1 MLNTTPHQE
10 ESVNSIKAKLAAL
23 SAAAV
28 TAVDITALAA
38 LPTAQ
43 ATSEKHCGLSRIYMA
58 SEHSL
63 PTISKGARGALV
75 EYAQC
80 LLNKQGADLV
90 EDGVFG
96 SATDAAVRDFQRS
109 NGLHA
114 DGYVGPKTWN
124 ILTIDQLGAR
134 QQVLNRAQTW
144 IDQGGVPY
152 SQSAYHEGYRTDCSG
167 YASMALGLD
176 APGLNTV
183 GLADPSVSSK
193 IAMAD
198 LVIDADGDN
207 TTRHV
212 VIFVKWTDASKT
224 SYVAYDQSYNSN
236 TSKQV
241 RNYGIGEDD
250 YDAYRP
256 HRLIPVR
263 AF

>member
-1 MLNTTPHQE
+1 M
-10 ESVNSIKAKLAAL
+10 NSIKIKFAAL

-28 TAVDITALAA
+28 TAIGIASMAA

-43 ATSEKHCGLSRIYMA
+43 ASPEKHCGLSRIYMA

-63 PTISKGARGALV
+63 PTISKGAKGATV
-75 EYAQC
+75 KYAQC
-80 LLNKQGADLV
+80 LLNEQGAKLV
-90 EDGVFG
+90 EDGVFDN
-96 SATDAAVRDFQRS
+96 ATDSAVRAFQRA

-114 DGYVGPKTWN
+114 DGHVGPKTWN
-124 ILTIDQLGAR
+124 ALTIEQQMSPR
-134 QQVLNRAQTW
+134 QQVLNRAQKW
-144 IDQGGVPY
+144 IDQGGIPY

-193 IAMAD
+193 IDMADLKPGD

-224 SYVAYDQSYNSN
+224 SYVAYDQSYSSN
-236 TSKQV
+236 TSKQI

-250 YDAYRP
+250 YDAYHP
-256 HRLIPVR
+256 HRLIQVR